1 MKQLR
6 NRCFDTKR
14 SAFTVAEI
22 LVVVVVLAILFT
34 VLISK
39 IDFATDDVKTTGAI
53 ADIRSIQAAAHALA
67 LENNGFPQSR
77 TELIKALNG
86 KLDAE
91 SAVKGVGSSIR
102 SVKQDPWGREY
113 WIEASDYDGS
123 IDAYVQLKIYSAGA
137 NAEVPEDDIWV
148 TLTFSPGEGDE
159 RSDIAIATSSD

>member
-53 ADIRSIQAAAHALA
+53 ADIRNIQAAAHALA
-67 LENNGFPQSR
+67 LENNGFPQCR
-77 TELIKALNG
+77 HK
-86 KLDAE
+86 
-91 SAVKGVGSSIR
+91 
-102 SVKQDPWGREY
+102 
-113 WIEASDYDGS
+113 
-123 IDAYVQLKIYSAGA
+123 
-137 NAEVPEDDIWV
+137 
-148 TLTFSPGEGDE
+148 
-159 RSDIAIATSSD
+159 